1 MKVTVSAIVALAAIV
16 ASASGQACED
26 ACIAAEAA
34 CEVACALD
42 IFDEPECG
50 IACTS
55 VDSACDLAC
64 NGRRLD
70 SPTVHGGKVDAPQSH
85 KKDVKSHFAKILE
98 DALCGLPNHDANR
111 TNLFCNKLK
120 DEQK

>member
-1 MKVTVSAIVALAAIV
+1 MKVTVSAIVALAALV

-26 ACIAAEAA
+26 ACVAAEAA

-70 SPTVHGGKVDAPQSH
+70 SPTVRGGKVNAPQSH